1 MSMYG
6 LNYIV
11 LKIKKSKLGELIAM
25 AISYEL
31 NISNIPQSFDQNQ
44 MSSAKDNLIKSPLL
58 YPDLNLVDLNL
69 VPFAYFD
76 FVDNALIE
84 FNKTFFPLEVLDY
97 GLPENT
103 PKEALESYA
112 KESDDAYSLYIPW
125 SSRVPVWNEKSND
138 YNGEDHLE
146 EMYKI
151 AYSWYS
157 YFREYMPDLVLPN
170 KEEIMIA
177 GDALSQTQ
185 PFEKR
190 KLTIID

>member
-44 MSSAKDNLIKSPLL
+44 MSSAKDNLIKSLADSC
-58 YPDLNLVDLNL
+58 YDYYD
-69 VPFAYFD
+69 YE
-76 FVDNALIE
+76 ALIE

-97 GLPENT
+97 GIPENT
-103 PKEALESYA
+103 PKEALEAYA

-138 YNGEDHLE
+138 YDGEDHLE

>member
-1 MSMYG
+1 MYG

-84 FNKTFFPLEVLDY
+84 FNKTFFPLEVRDY
-97 GLPENT
+97 GLPKNT

>member
-58 YPDLNLVDLNL
+58 YPDLNIENT
-69 VPFAYFD
+69 FAYFD
-76 FVDNALIE
+76 FVDNALNE
-84 FNKTFFPLEVLDY
+84 FNETFVPLEVLDY
-97 GLPENT
+97 GIPENT

-125 SSRVPVWNEKSND
+125 SSRVPMWNEESND
-138 YNGEDHLE
+138 YDGEDHLE

-170 KEEIMIA
+170 KEEIMMA

-190 KLTIID
+190 ELTIID

>member
-58 YPDLNLVDLNL
+58 YPDLNIES
-69 VPFAYFD
+69 PFAYFD

>member
-1 MSMYG
+1 MYG